1 MGQSA
6 AVYAILTASGRRR
19 LVRRLG
25 VLGILG
31 GCTCD
36 SNRHAGSLSII
47 CSHRSEWAARSVSA
61 STLTTANV
69 VGLGRVRVM
78 LDVCSSR
85 HFSSISWS
93 SSTYETE

>member
-1 MGQSA
+1 M
-6 AVYAILTASGRRR
+6 
-19 LVRRLG
+19 
-25 VLGILG
+25 LGILC

-47 CSHRSEWAARSVSA
+47 CSHRSELATRSVSA

-85 HFSSISWS
+85 HFSSASWS
-93 SSTYETE
+93 SSTYETK

>member
-1 MGQSA
+1 M
-6 AVYAILTASGRRR
+6 
-19 LVRRLG
+19 RLG
-25 VLGILG
+25 VLVILG
-31 GCTCD
+31 GCACD

-47 CSHRSEWAARSVSA
+47 CSHRGELAIEPVSA

-78 LDVCSSR
+78 LNVCGSR
-85 HFSSISWS
+85 HFGSISWS